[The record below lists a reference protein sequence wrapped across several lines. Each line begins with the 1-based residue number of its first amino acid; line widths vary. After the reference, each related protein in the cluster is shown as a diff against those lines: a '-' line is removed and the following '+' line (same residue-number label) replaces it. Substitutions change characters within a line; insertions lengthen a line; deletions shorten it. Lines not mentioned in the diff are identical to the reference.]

1 MTAAA
6 RRRNAPRPLPAA
18 EVRDRAMV
26 RAESAAFESSPLAQL
41 AATAGVREWSQGC
54 SDCGTVVVFTGTLD
68 DWIDRAIAFDDTH
81 VCDADR
87 IAS

>member
-1 MTAAA
+1 MNAAA
-6 RRRNAPRPLPAA
+6 RRRNSPRPLPAS
-18 EVRDRAMV
+18 EVTAREMV
-26 RAESAAFESSPLAQL
+26 RAESAAFESSPRAQL
-41 AATAGVREWSQGC
+41 AATAGVREWSQEC

-68 DWIDRAIAFDDTH
+68 DWIYRAITFDDSH